1 MLRRIICLV
10 LALVILMPV
19 MGNGVFAAEGTAA
32 GAQTRQVTQPERQAS
47 RYGGWLG
54 VGVTLAALGSIA
66 GVFAL
71 PQCSEE
77 REARR
82 KTRHLCQSD

>member
-1 MLRRIICLV
+1 MLKKIICL
-10 LALVILMPV
+10 ALVLVTLTPV
-19 MGNGVFAAEGTAA
+19 MGNAVFAAEGTAA
-32 GAQTRQVTQPERQAS
+32 GTQTQQITQPERQAS

-77 REARR
+77 GDARR
-82 KTRHLCQSD
+82 KTRHPCQSD